1 MMTHEVTNQPP
12 PFAGFD
18 PWSGDPLLRATVV
31 LEGGG
36 WIDARAGALALA
48 VGSESPQSL
57 ATQANR
63 CVPELR
69 THDRFGRRI
78 DVVEFHP
85 AYHALMTTAFGA
97 GLHSLAWTANRDG
110 AFVARAALNYLWN
123 QLEHGVSCPVTMSF
137 AAAHMLRGAPDL
149 AARWEA
155 KLLTEDYDPR
165 PLPVAAKRAITI
177 GMAMTEKQGGSDL
190 RSNTT
195 RAVRVSGD
203 EFRLTGH
210 KWFCS
215 APMSDAFFSLARTDA
230 GLTCFF
236 VPRSLGDGSRN
247 AFLIQRLK
255 DKCGNRSN
263 ASCEIEYDDT
273 LAYIVGDEGRGIPT
287 IIEMAHLTRFDIV
300 VANAGFMRA
309 MLNEAIHHT
318 FHRDAFGRRLAH
330 QPLMQNVLA
339 DLAIETEAAM
349 LVAFRL
355 ARAFDRRASDPMEA
369 GIARLLTPIAK
380 YWSCKRVPAVA
391 VEAMECLG
399 GSGYVEESPMAR
411 FYREA
416 PLNSIWEG
424 SGNVICLDV
433 LRTMQRE
440 PDALAALMTML
451 DAAARADSRLDSHL
465 RVIRDMLA
473 DQGALESR
481 ARVMVERLACAV
493 QYALLNEHAATP
505 VATAYAKT
513 RLGTQ
518 GGYAFGTLPADTPC
532 ELIVERVR
540 LQ

>member
-1 MMTHEVTNQPP
+1 
-12 PFAGFD
+12 
-18 PWSGDPLLRATVV
+18 
-31 LEGGG
+31 
-36 WIDARAGALALA
+36 
-48 VGSESPQSL
+48 
-57 ATQANR
+57 
-63 CVPELR
+63 
-69 THDRFGRRI
+69 
-78 DVVEFHP
+78 
-85 AYHALMTTAFGA
+85 
-97 GLHSLAWTANRDG
+97 
-110 AFVARAALNYLWN
+110 
-123 QLEHGVSCPVTMSF
+123 
-137 AAAHMLRGAPDL
+137 
-149 AARWEA
+149 
-155 KLLTEDYDPR
+155 
-165 PLPVAAKRAITI
+165 
-177 GMAMTEKQGGSDL
+177 
-190 RSNTT
+190 
-195 RAVRVSGD
+195 
-203 EFRLTGH
+203 
-210 KWFCS
+210 
-215 APMSDAFFSLARTDA
+215 
-230 GLTCFF
+230 
-236 VPRSLGDGSRN
+236 
-247 AFLIQRLK
+247 
-255 DKCGNRSN
+255 
-263 ASCEIEYDDT
+263 
-273 LAYIVGDEGRGIPT
+273 
-287 IIEMAHLTRFDIV
+287 
-300 VANAGFMRA
+300 
-309 MLNEAIHHT
+309 
-318 FHRDAFGRRLAH
+318 
-330 QPLMQNVLA
+330 
-339 DLAIETEAAM
+339 M